1 MPHAALEYLFQR
13 ICQGFA
19 VLLLSASCSLASAYV
34 LANGDRVQ
42 CLFSH
47 RDKAGEAIEI
57 WNTYK
62 RPEDR
67 DPELGRAV
75 AVMRINDQGWP
86 TIIFDGEAYK
96 RTAKGVPAIWD
107 FVYFHECAHA
117 QHPEL
122 GEIEANCSA
131 YQEMA
136 KRGLMNYHRVK
147 EIEAMHFG
155 ILSLPDEYGG
165 SGAKLWNLT
174 LQCVERRREE

>member
-1 MPHAALEYLFQR
+1 MSHAALECLVQR
-13 ICQGFA
+13 LRQCLA
-19 VLLLSASCSLASAYV
+19 LLLMAAWCSSSSAYV

-47 RDKAGEAIEI
+47 SGKSGEVIEI
-57 WNTYK
+57 WNTYS

-67 DPELGRAV
+67 DPELCRAV

-96 RTAKGVPAIWD
+96 RTGKGASAIWD

-136 KRGLMNYHRVK
+136 KRGLMNYHRMK

-155 ILSLPDEYGG
+155 ILSLPEEYGG
-165 SGAKLWNLT
+165 SGAKFWNLT
-174 LQCVERRREE
+174 LQCVERRRE